1 MMMNLFVLFFFTM
14 YTQLEMFHHYGLLL
28 AAADLARRVY
38 KRA

>member
-1 MMMNLFVLFFFTM
+1 MMMNLFVLFFLTM

-28 AAADLARRVY
+28 AADLARCVY